1 MEASKIELE
10 NVLDDDF
17 GPVERPAQAWKR
29 AVLSFT
35 LILDFVIV
43 ALMSAIPEF
52 ALPQHT
58 RPIPVQSV
66 NGTWVRFW
74 MLDNPYGADTVSSTA
89 LMLIATLVPLGAAI
103 ALSFASPARGAVKA
117 WLHSY
122 LWMMGTH
129 IMIVGCIKAYCGY
142 WRPYFL
148 NECAF
153 NEARGECTAD
163 DYKHGFR
170 SFPSGHASNSV
181 GPLLHTSLRLMGALR
196 LGHKPRS
203 IRLGR
208 TRQFVELDGLLTML
222 CLLPTFVA
230 MFIAASRVHDHAHHP
245 ADVVGGALLGGAS
258 AVLWHTRYF
267 HPLFGPESHRPRLP

>member
-35 LILDFVIV
+35 LLLDFLII
-43 ALMSAIPEF
+43 AAMSAIPEF

-163 DYKHGFR
+163 DYTASAHFR
-170 SFPSGHASNSV
+170 AATPQLC
-181 GPLLHTSLRLMGALR
+181 GPLAATSLRLYGRLAPRPIDPACRPGTRRVGWTSRCSACCQPLSPCSCSLSCMTMHTTLR
-196 LGHKPRS
+196 MLSAGRS
-203 IRLGR
+203 
-208 TRQFVELDGLLTML
+208 
-222 CLLPTFVA
+222 
-230 MFIAASRVHDHAHHP
+230 
-245 ADVVGGALLGGAS
+245 
-258 AVLWHTRYF
+258 
-267 HPLFGPESHRPRLP
+267 